1 MGIIENSNVPFISV
15 AHQSW
20 ARREHVQCVIIRH
33 EASLQNFY
41 YPTYELILE
50 SCNRTL
56 IVAKK
61 LRMNRTSN
69 YHLFDMTRGNP
80 GTSLNKKSCN
90 YKIAFVVSNKKS
102 AAGLKIAKK
111 NKILTKIISQQFL
124 KAEQKKLAKI
134 IINKDIRF
142 ICLAGFMKILSPYFL
157 NFFKNKIINIHPS
170 LLPKYKGLNTHHR
183 ALKAKEKFS
192 GCTIH
197 YVNKKLD
204 SGKIIA
210 QKKVKILKKDNI
222 KKLEKRVLKEENK
235 LYPTVLEK
243 LIMS

>member
-1 MGIIENSNVPFISV
+1 MIKKKTNIAVFISGRGTNLK
-15 AHQSW
+15 A
-20 ARREHVQCVIIRH
+20 
-33 EASLQNFY
+33 
-41 YPTYELILE
+41 LILR
-50 SCNRTL
+50 S
-56 IVAKK
+56 
-61 LRMNRTSN
+61 
-69 YHLFDMTRGNP
+69 
-80 GTSLNKKSCN
+80 NKKSCN

-134 IINKDIRF
+134 LINKEIRF

-170 LLPKYKGLNTHHR
+170 LLPKYKGLNAHHR

-197 YVNKKLD
+197 YVSKKLD

-235 LYPTVLEK
+235 LYPIVLEK

>member
-1 MGIIENSNVPFISV
+1 VIKEKTNIAVFISGRGTNLK
-15 AHQSW
+15 A
-20 ARREHVQCVIIRH
+20 
-33 EASLQNFY
+33 
-41 YPTYELILE
+41 LILR
-50 SCNRTL
+50 S
-56 IVAKK
+56 KK
-61 LRMNRTSN
+61 R
-69 YHLFDMTRGNP
+69 
-80 GTSLNKKSCN
+80 SCN
-90 YKIAFVVSNKKS
+90 YKIVFVVSNKKN

-134 IINKDIRF
+134 LINKKIQF

-170 LLPKYKGLNTHHR
+170 LLPKYKGLNTHYR

-197 YVNKKLD
+197 YVSKKLD

-210 QKKVKILKKDNI
+210 KKKVKIFKKDTPKN
-222 KKLEKRVLKEENK
+222 LEKRVLKEENK
-235 LYPTVLEK
+235 LYHHVLEK
-243 LIMS
+243 LISSQKKN